1 MGEFL
6 RLQVLNVLIAL
17 IMSFYYDYFISDRM
31 STPEQE
37 LLTKYLLSRL
47 LDKGVEEL
55 PESSRDQD
63 PASSI
68 VYPQV
73 IQQRIRRPLQKIL
86 DQAKENIDVIDFRN
100 PKKQV
105 SVISR
110 HVEDTVQ
117 CSISCK
123 FTVKIFTKHC
133 KYFDI

>member
-1 MGEFL
+1 
-6 RLQVLNVLIAL
+6 
-17 IMSFYYDYFISDRM
+17 M

-47 LDKGVEEL
+47 LDMGVEEL

-68 VYPQV
+68 VYPQI

-105 SVISR
+105 SVIRR
-110 HVEDTVQ
+110 HVEDTAQ

-123 FTVKIFTKHC
+123 FTAKIFTKHC
-133 KYFDI
+133 KCFDI

>member
-1 MGEFL
+1 
-6 RLQVLNVLIAL
+6 
-17 IMSFYYDYFISDRM
+17 MSFYYEYFISDRM

-86 DQAKENIDVIDFRN
+86 DQAKENIDIIDFRN
-100 PKKQV
+100 PDIQV
-105 SVISR
+105 R
-110 HVEDTVQ
+110 HEQDTAQ

-123 FTVKIFTKHC
+123 FTATKLIQDFKC
-133 KYFDI
+133 FDI

>member
-1 MGEFL
+1 
-6 RLQVLNVLIAL
+6 
-17 IMSFYYDYFISDRM
+17 M

-47 LDKGVEEL
+47 LDKGDAAL
-55 PESSRDQD
+55 PDSSSLGRRDDQD

-100 PKKQV
+100 PEKMV
-105 SVISR
+105 SL
-110 HVEDTVQ
+110 
-117 CSISCK
+117 
-123 FTVKIFTKHC
+123 
-133 KYFDI
+133 YML

>member
-1 MGEFL
+1 MPLHDIYNFT
-6 RLQVLNVLIAL
+6 
-17 IMSFYYDYFISDRM
+17 DRM

-47 LDKGVEEL
+47 LDKGDADL
-55 PESSRDQD
+55 HDSSSHERKNDQD

-100 PKKQV
+100 PEKRV
-105 SVISR
+105 SL
-110 HVEDTVQ
+110 
-117 CSISCK
+117 
-123 FTVKIFTKHC
+123 
-133 KYFDI
+133 